1 MGSRS
6 QRVQGIGA
14 SLEVLASPASLI
26 AIATLLIND
35 HLLKPFA
42 PSVVTG
48 KLSDVAGLYFAPLVV
63 LVGVFALSFGGLE
76 RRPIAFA
83 RTVYLVVAGI
93 FGALKLAEA
102 TASPLLSLVSGLG
115 FPVAI
120 TVDPTD
126 LIALGVLPL
135 SYAAWSARLRRAAGV
150 RIGWPRRFL
159 TLSLAA
165 GSIVATSGPPQP
177 SITSLAADP
186 RAEALYAMVE
196 YTSGADGMYVSESGG
211 VSWRQASSR
220 RGELIA
226 DPRGG
231 GSVYVLHDDSWAP
244 TLERITA
251 DGRIAQVGPPDP
263 GPRPRAFNVYGPSVL
278 AIAPWDPEVLFFG
291 RNGTL
296 LRSLNGGQSWND
308 IGAPGEV
315 QDIAASSERG
325 LLYVLTNRSLYR
337 SKDGG
342 ERWTFM
348 ATVASASVLWP
359 GGLAVHPRDPGLVLV
374 GSRKDLLRTTDG
386 GMVLRTVYTDT
397 GPGSPDAARWIIRF
411 DPSDDDHVYVVFGRG
426 CCPLLESR
434 DRGITWS
441 ETGIDATEVA
451 IDSRGN
457 AYAAG
462 SVRVLRRVAGRA
474 EWVDITGSLPVTRS
488 R

>member
-1 MGSRS
+1 M
-6 QRVQGIGA
+6 
-14 SLEVLASPASLI
+14 LASPVSLV

-48 KLSDVAGLYFAPLVV
+48 KLSDLAGLYFAPLVV
-63 LVGVFALSFGGLE
+63 LVGVFAVSFGRLE
-76 RRPIAFA
+76 RRPIAVA
-83 RTVYLVVAGI
+83 RVAYLVVAGI
-93 FGALKLAEA
+93 FAALKLAEA
-102 TASPLLSLVSGLG
+102 TASPLLSLASGLG

-120 TVDPTD
+120 AVDPTD

-135 SYAAWSARLRRAAGV
+135 SYAAWSARLRHAASV
-150 RIGWPRRFL
+150 RVGWPRRL
-159 TLSLAA
+159 VTLSLAA

-186 RAEALYAMVE
+186 RGDAVYAMVE
-196 YTSGADGMYVSESGG
+196 YTSAADGIYISESGAG
-211 VSWRQASSR
+211 FWRQASSR

-244 TLERITA
+244 TLERVTA
-251 DGRIAQVGPPDP
+251 DGKVAPLGPPDP
-263 GPRPRAFNVYGPSVL
+263 GPRPRVVNVYAPTVF
-278 AIAPWDPEVLFFG
+278 AVAPWDPEVLFFG
-291 RNGTL
+291 RNGRL
-296 LRSLNGGQSWND
+296 LRSLNGGASWSD

-325 LLYVLTNRSLYR
+325 LLYVLTDRSLYR

-348 ATVASASVLWP
+348 ATVATASFATP

-386 GMVLRTVYTDT
+386 GTVLTTVYTDA
-397 GPGSPDAARWIIRF
+397 GPGSADSAAWSIRF
-411 DPSDDDHVYVVFGRG
+411 DPSDDDHVYVIFGRG

-434 DRGITWS
+434 DRGLTWS
-441 ETGIDATEVA
+441 ETGIDSTEVA

-457 AYAAG
+457 AYAA
-462 SVRVLRRVAGRA
+462 SSARILRRVAGRR

>member
-1 MGSRS
+1 MR
-6 QRVQGIGA
+6 GIGA
-14 SLEVLASPASLI
+14 SLEMLASPASLI

-48 KLSDVAGLYFAPLVV
+48 KLSDLAGLYFAPLVV
-63 LVGVFALSFGGLE
+63 LVSVFAVSFGRLE
-76 RRPIAFA
+76 RRPIAVA
-83 RTVYLVVAGI
+83 RVVYLLVAGI
-93 FGALKLAEA
+93 FAALKLGEA
-102 TASPLLSLVSGLG
+102 TASPLLSLLSGFG

-135 SYAAWSARLRRAAGV
+135 SFAGWSARLRRGAGLGV
-150 RIGWPRRFL
+150 GWPRQL
-159 TLSLAA
+159 VTLSLAA
-165 GSIVATSGPPQP
+165 VSIVATSGPPPP

-186 RAEALYAMVE
+186 RGDAVYAMVE
-196 YTSGADGMYVSESGG
+196 YTSTADGMYVSESGG
-211 VSWRQASSR
+211 GPWRQASSQ
-220 RGELIA
+220 RGDLIA
-226 DPRGG
+226 DPRGD
-231 GSVYVLHDDSWAP
+231 GSVYVIHDDVWAP
-244 TLERITA
+244 TLERVTA
-251 DGRIAQVGPPDP
+251 DGRTAQVGPPNP
-263 GPRPRAFNVYGPSVL
+263 GPRPRVVNSYAPTVFAV
-278 AIAPWDPEVLFFG
+278 APWDPDVLFFG
-291 RNGTL
+291 RNGRL
-296 LRSLNGGQSWND
+296 LRSLNGGGDWSD
-308 IGAPGEV
+308 IGSPGEV

-337 SKDGG
+337 SQDGG

-348 ATVASASVLWP
+348 ATVATAGYATP

-386 GMVLRTVYTDT
+386 GTVLRTVYTDM
-397 GPGSPDAARWIIRF
+397 GPGSPDSAAWSIRF

-434 DRGITWS
+434 DRGLTWS
-441 ETGIDATEVA
+441 ETGIDAAKVA

-457 AYAAG
+457 AYASS
-462 SVRVLRRVAGRA
+462 SVRVLRRIAGRA
-474 EWVDITGSLPVTRS
+474 EWLDITGTLPVTRS